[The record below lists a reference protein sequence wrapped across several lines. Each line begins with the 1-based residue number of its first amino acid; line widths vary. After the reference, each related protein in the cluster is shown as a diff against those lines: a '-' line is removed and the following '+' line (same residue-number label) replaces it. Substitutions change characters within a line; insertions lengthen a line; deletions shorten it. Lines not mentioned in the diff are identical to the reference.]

1 VRTLCRC
8 APARELERQVAAVAA
23 DEPDRERDHHR
34 LLAGL
39 AGRRRDGL
47 GDVHAVGFGAR
58 IVAAGDDDLGRAGLR
73 IPEHE
78 LAEVDARNVG
88 EALHELFD
96 GRGLAVVTVEV
107 EVHAF
112 SEVVRAEQRL
122 EHAHD
127 LGALLVDGRGVKL
140 LISW

>member
-1 VRTLCRC
+1 MTGAENPRLSEGTGGSAISANTKVSADLVKVSDAALDA

-34 LLAGL
+34 LLARL

-47 GDVHAVGFGAR
+47 REVQPVGLGAR

-78 LAEVDARNVG
+78 LAEVDAR
-88 EALHELFD
+88 
-96 GRGLAVVTVEV
+96 
-107 EVHAF
+107 
-112 SEVVRAEQRL
+112 
-122 EHAHD
+122 
-127 LGALLVDGRGVKL
+127 
-140 LISW
+140 